1 MLYPPLLQ
9 KVINVRK
16 IRWKRV
22 FGAIT
27 CVAAI
32 IGGSVFA
39 YSKYAEDVA
48 ATEQLQKLYN
58 YNVMDGKSKED
69 PVVAENVTAKK
80 TIPAF
85 PLTLEVTQAN
95 QEKIKQGDFTG
106 VKAIVF
112 AERKAPGQESHGKD
126 SKISY
131 YDLAYWGPGNGME
144 NNQFVRVKLTD
155 SDRTKLY
162 LLATQ
167 YTGQYAG
174 YEIEF
179 TDNDGHFTVL
189 RLVLSGLQEKAS
201 Q

>member
-39 YSKYAEDVA
+39 YSKYAEDLA
-48 ATEQLQKLYN
+48 ATEQLQKLYS

-69 PVVAENVTAKK
+69 PVVVENVTAKK

-126 SKISY
+126 SKTSY
-131 YDLAYWGPGNGME
+131 YDLAYWGPGDGRE
-144 NNQFVRVKLTD
+144 NNQFIHVKLAD
-155 SDRTKLY
+155 SDKTKLD

-167 YTGQYAG
+167 YKGQIAG
-174 YEIEF
+174 YEIEII
-179 TDNDGHFTVL
+179 DNDGHFSVV
-189 RLVLSGLQEKAS
+189 RLVISGLQDN
-201 Q
+201 